1 MELNEE
7 KLHEFLGKMVVG
19 FGGVIF

>member
-7 KLHEFLGKMVVG
+7 KLHEFLFKMVVG